1 MNAQLVL
8 YAPNIH
14 QGGGRALLLPLLEEM
29 QGSSDVIFILDH
41 RLQLPAH
48 IKLSGEVFQVK
59 ASLFSRLLFEWRL
72 KYILSSDACLLSMSN
87 VPPLFA
93 HQGVQ
98 HVFVQNKYLVDPTPP
113 LAWFSF
119 KIRFRIWIERLWLRS
134 RAKYVHNFFVQTN
147 SMQALLQQ
155 TLNHNSIILPFASE
169 SLKTSGKSS
178 EALQKK
184 YDFIYVASG
193 EIHKNHKVL
202 INAWV
207 ELAQRG
213 IFPSLALT
221 LNYQRFPRLCKWIE
235 DQVNV
240 HNLRI
245 LILGEC
251 EHSEILA
258 LYHASGALIY
268 PSLYESF
275 GLPLIEA
282 ARAGLPVLAGKLDY
296 IRDVIVPSVEFDQTS
311 PKSIADAVES
321 YSTAPAKLKIK
332 LLGATDFLHCAFNV
346 LT

>member
-1 MNAQLVL
+1 M
-8 YAPNIH
+8 
-14 QGGGRALLLPLLEEM
+14 
-29 QGSSDVIFILDH
+29 
-41 RLQLPAH
+41 
-48 IKLSGEVFQVK
+48 
-59 ASLFSRLLFEWRL
+59 
-72 KYILSSDACLLSMSN
+72 
-87 VPPLFA
+87 
-93 HQGVQ
+93 
-98 HVFVQNKYLVDPTPP
+98 
-113 LAWFSF
+113 
-119 KIRFRIWIERLWLRS
+119 
-134 RAKYVHNFFVQTN
+134 
-147 SMQALLQQ
+147 
-155 TLNHNSIILPFASE
+155 
-169 SLKTSGKSS
+169 
-178 EALQKK
+178 
-184 YDFIYVASG
+184 
-193 EIHKNHKVL
+193 
-202 INAWV
+202 
-207 ELAQRG
+207 
-213 IFPSLALT
+213 T